1 VKGGVS
7 RKVVLIVTHMFVLL
21 SLLVSVDYL
30 IAMGYVSEFTIPRL
44 ERFVSAFLNFP
55 TNPDIPG
62 NFWSHLATTL
72 YELGV
77 ACLIVI
83 GIMLPLAF
91 VIGIKRTAK
100 EVVEP
105 LLLAFFAIPS
115 IILYPA
121 IYLMLGIGPSSKIAL
136 GVLIGSSYL
145 IIYVL
150 SAIYYLNWD
159 LLKMGRVFTNSQ
171 VRLFWKVGLPSI
183 LPILVS
189 AIQIGVSYTIVGV
202 IVGEV
207 IASSSGLGFLVSWAE
222 TTIRAPELYAAIAI
236 AIIFS
241 LAFIIS
247 LTLLELHVKGRWK
260 TI

>member
-7 RKVVLIVTHMFVLL
+7 RRVVLSVTHIGFLL
-21 SLLVSVDYL
+21 PLLLIVDYL
-30 IAMGYVSEFTIPRL
+30 VVRGYVSEFTIPKL
-44 ERFVSAFLNFP
+44 ERFVSAFLNLP

-77 ACLIVI
+77 AWLMVI
-83 GIMLPLAF
+83 GIMMPLAF
-91 VIGIKRTAK
+91 VIGIKRTVK
-100 EVVEP
+100 DVVEP
-105 LLLAFFAIPS
+105 LLLAFFAIPP

-136 GVLIGSSYL
+136 GVLTGSSHL

-150 SAIYYLNWD
+150 SAVYYINWD

-183 LPILVS
+183 IPILVS

-207 IASSSGLGFLVSWAE
+207 ITSSSGLGFLVSWAE
-222 TTIRAPELYAAIAI
+222 NTIRVPELYATIAI

-247 LTLLELHVKGRWK
+247 INLLELHVKGRWK
-260 TI
+260 TV